1 MLNRL
6 SHWIESNNILCDE
19 QNGFH
24 SGRCT
29 IDHVGS
35 LTRIIETRMKKKSDT
50 FVAFIDYSK
59 AYDRINRQLLW
70 YNLSRLGISDQF
82 IHVLKS
88 LYSKV
93 QCTAKINGFVTD
105 WFNVSVG
112 LKQGCILSPVLFN
125 RFMDD
130 LVQMI
135 REQKKG
141 VTYGYVN
148 VSILLYAD
156 DIVLLLTS
164 LIHSTSHVIAYYLL
178 FNTMYNYG
186 IHTTT
191 NVFCIPTQLYHITYH
206 LIFHTWRLHGEHI
219 HNKRKHKL
227 VHKCIGV

>member
-1 MLNRL
+1 MFLLKLFNFCFVSCTVPQEWSRGIISPILKDVNADPRDPLNYRGITITSLVYKIYCSIINHRL

-19 QNGFH
+19 QNGFR

-35 LTRIIETRMKKKSDT
+35 LTSIIETRMKKKSDT
-50 FVAFIDYSK
+50 FVAFIDFSK

-70 YNLSRLGISDQF
+70 YKLSRLGISDQF

-93 QCTAKINGFVTD
+93 QCTAKINAFVTD

-125 RFMDD
+125 EFMDD

-141 VTYGYVN
+141 VTYGDVN
-148 VSILLYAD
+148 VSVLLYAD
-156 DIVLLLTS
+156 NIVLLSNCEEGL
-164 LIHSTSHVIAYYLL
+164 
-178 FNTMYNYG
+178 
-186 IHTTT
+186 
-191 NVFCIPTQLYHITYH
+191 
-206 LIFHTWRLHGEHI
+206 
-219 HNKRKHKL
+219 
-227 VHKCIGV
+227 